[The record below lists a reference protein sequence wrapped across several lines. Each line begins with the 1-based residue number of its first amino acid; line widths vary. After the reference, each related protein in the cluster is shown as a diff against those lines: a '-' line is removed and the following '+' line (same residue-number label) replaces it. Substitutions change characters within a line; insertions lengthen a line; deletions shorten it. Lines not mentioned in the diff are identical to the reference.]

1 MNQTAEIEAEAQ
13 AVMEQ
18 LEAHFVA
25 WTGNTLGSGSR
36 AAASEA
42 LAELAAAR
50 GVPAGRYLAL
60 CDQDV
65 TERQPLIDRLLIRTS
80 WFMRE
85 PATLLA
91 LAAACKRRPRPEG
104 SNRVTIWSAA
114 CASGEEPYS
123 LAMAFLEAG
132 LDPIILATDL
142 SAEARQATSQ
152 AEYRTDRLDDLPAG
166 WRQRYFEPGPP
177 GHLRATAEL
186 RARVTVQPHNLA
198 LSTRPPGGWSV
209 FDAIVCRNVLL
220 YFPRAHA
227 ERVLRDLTM
236 HINDDGFVVLS
247 AAEQPLSWAVTTLT
261 AEDELPILHR
271 RPTAGSPPA
280 TTAAPSST
288 AATAATATP
297 TTAVAV
303 TADRQRLVTIQAARR
318 SGDPAL
324 ALALGRRLAADEPLH
339 AAGQLALGLLLKAAG
354 QLAEATSVLRRAR
367 FLFGD
372 ASWMAPYALA
382 VCLDGAGDDRDALDA
397 YRHAAAL
404 LEQGAPSGLDPP
416 EDNEPML
423 ASTALEGCRQRLAVL
438 QRPGR

>member
-1 MNQTAEIEAEAQ
+1 MTRTAELEAEVQ
-13 AVMEQ
+13 ASLEQ
-18 LEAHFVA
+18 LEIHFVA
-25 WTGNTLGSGSR
+25 WTGNTLGRSSR
-36 AAASEA
+36 AAASES

-50 GVPAGRYLAL
+50 GLPPGRYLAL
-60 CDQDV
+60 CDQEM
-65 TERQPLIDRLLIRTS
+65 TERQPLIDRLLIRTT

-85 PATLLA
+85 PDTLLA
-91 LAAACKRRPRPEG
+91 LAAACKRKLRPDG
-104 SNRVTIWSAA
+104 STRVTIWSAA

-123 LAMAFLEAG
+123 LAMAFLEVG

-142 SAEARQATSQ
+142 SAEARQATAQ
-152 AEYRTDRLDDLPAG
+152 AEYRVDRLDDLPAG
-166 WRQRYFEPGPP
+166 WRQRYFEPGAA

-186 RARVTVQPHNLA
+186 RTRVTVQPHNLA

-227 ERVLRDLTM
+227 ERVLRDLSQHM
-236 HINDDGFVVLS
+236 NDDGFMVLS
-247 AAEQPLSWAVTTLT
+247 AAEQPLSWAVSTLGT
-261 AEDELPILHR
+261 DDELPILHR
-271 RPTAGSPPA
+271 RPTAAPPP
-280 TTAAPSST
+280 TAAVSPT
-288 AATAATATP
+288 APAAAPTAG
-297 TTAVAV
+297 
-303 TADRQRLVTIQAARR
+303 ADRLASIQAARR

-339 AAGQLALGLLLKAAG
+339 AAGQLTLGLLLKAAG
-354 QLAEATSVLRRAR
+354 QVAEATSVLRRAR

-372 ASWMAPYALA
+372 TSWMAPYALA

-404 LEQGAPSGLDPP
+404 LEQGGPSGLDPP
-416 EDNEPML
+416 DDNEPML
-423 ASTALEGCRQRLAVL
+423 AATALEGCRQRLAVL